1 MLPVTPHEALHRT
14 GAANSAAGGNLGRPV
29 GTGPN
34 RIRAWLIQL
43 LFGDDM
49 ASPAELKS
57 QIAALSVKVDGLIA
71 MLKASRAKEVTDA
84 DVAALAEAAVQ
95 LEALAD
101 KIDAV

>member
-1 MLPVTPHEALHRT
+1 
-14 GAANSAAGGNLGRPV
+14 
-29 GTGPN
+29 
-34 RIRAWLIQL
+34 
-43 LFGDDM
+43 M